1 MALPAAQVVTP
12 ARLIEFGRLA
22 VAADDPELVDLCDAV
37 DEFVRGLPSVLM
49 FVDADPALADW
60 PRRYAL
66 GARMLAARLWKRR
79 NSPEGVASFTG
90 EGVVYVRR
98 TDPDVAEQL
107 RLNFG
112 GLG

>member
-1 MALPAAQVVTP
+1 MTLPAAQIVTP
-12 ARLIEFGRLA
+12 ERLIDFGTLTA
-22 VAADDPELVDLCDAV
+22 LPDDEELVDLCAAV
-37 DEFVRGLPSVLM
+37 DEFVRGLPSVAV
-49 FVDADPALADW
+49 FVEPASPEDW
-60 PRRYAL
+60 PHRYAL

-79 NSPEGVASFTG
+79 KSPEGIASFTG

-98 TDPDVAEQL
+98 TDPDVAELL